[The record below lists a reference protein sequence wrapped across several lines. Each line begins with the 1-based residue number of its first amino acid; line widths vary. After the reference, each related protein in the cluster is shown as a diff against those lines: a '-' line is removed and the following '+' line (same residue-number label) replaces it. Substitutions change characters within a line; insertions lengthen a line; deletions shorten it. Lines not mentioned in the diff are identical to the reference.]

1 MLNHSKKIKPE
12 ANQVELDTIFPTAT
26 DMLEIPIQ
34 PWPTIELK
42 EIFKK

>member
-12 ANQVELDTIFPTAT
+12 ANQVELDTIFPTAA
-26 DMLEIPIQ
+26 DMLEISIQ
-34 PWPTIELK
+34 SCSTIELK